1 MSVSK
6 TRIPVPKDKTVET
19 YGHSGI
25 ERRRGSRDM
34 TAGTIKIVAW
44 LLLLS
49 IIVLSVVPP
58 TFRPVTVLP
67 HGIEHLTM
75 FSVTGLAFGIAYA
88 CRYRHTIALVLF
100 AVGFATGIELFQL

>member
-44 LLLLS
+44 LFLFSIILLS
-49 IIVLSVVPP
+49 VGPPAFRALSVFAP
-58 TFRPVTVLP
+58 RLW
-67 HGIEHLTM
+67 HLTKF
-75 FSVTGLAFGIAYA
+75 FSPWAAFRN
-88 CRYRHTIALVLF
+88 CLSVPDPHTIPPCLF
-100 AVGFATGIELFQL
+100 